1 MTKQSSFL
9 PFDELDYAILQQLN
23 KNARASAVDIARVVN
38 ANERTV
44 RKRIDRMV
52 ELGAVRLTAIVDP
65 HFFGYGISVDIFLEI
80 DADQEAS
87 ILGHLQSIPSITYLA
102 YGHGTTDI
110 SIEGRFKDSEEM
122 RHFLR
127 HVLPGIPGVSV
138 KGYALVPGILR
149 NIDEWM
155 PPPEDFGITT
165 KDSD

>member
-1 MTKQSSFL
+1 MKQSSFL

-23 KNARASAVDIARVVN
+23 KNARASAVDIARNVN
-38 ANERTV
+38 AHERTV

-80 DADQEAS
+80 DPQLES
-87 ILGHLQSIPSITYLA
+87 NILSHLQAMPSITYLA

-110 SIEGRFKDSEEM
+110 SIEGRFKDNEEM
-122 RHFLR
+122 RYFLR
-127 HVLPGIPGVSV
+127 HVLPSIPGVNV

-155 PPPEDFGITT
+155 PPPEDFGIAT